1 MIESVTI
8 AATASYLTKP
18 AILTGLRKLNFLF
31 GANATGKTTIS
42 RVIADPKGFPTC
54 TVTWTAGATLETMV
68 FNRDFVERNF
78 NQPTELKGVFT
89 LGEKNIDILN
99 KIAAAKRDLDTL
111 EQEIAALT
119 VALNGDENS
128 GGKQGELAL
137 LETTLQTTCW
147 TQKQKHDPKF
157 SGAFRGFRGSAK
169 HFKDKILQE
178 RRSNS
183 APLKSLVD
191 LETRAATVFGPT
203 ATAERQIPPITT
215 TVLLKHASN
224 NILTKRIV
232 GKEDVDIAEMI
243 QKLGNSDWVREGRV
257 FYENN
262 DGSCPFCQQEAPE
275 ALAKSLNDYF
285 DEIFEKNNAAIDTLV
300 REYKTDSERIQTQLD
315 SIIESPPALLDVET
329 LKNARALLTSKIILN
344 IKRLKDKYKEP
355 SQIVQLESILS
366 VANTIENVID
376 AANAEIAQ
384 HNTVISNLARERQE
398 LTAQIWKYILA
409 SELDST
415 LTTYENDRDNAR
427 KAIQGITKRIEA
439 ATNAKIQKVTEIR
452 ELEKVTTSIQ
462 PTIDS
467 INVLLSSFGFQG
479 FSIAKSDSGTSY
491 KLVRLDGSDAK
502 GTLSEGERAFV
513 SFLYFYFLLKGS
525 ESESGMTIDR
535 VVVFDDP
542 VSSLDSDVLFIVSSL
557 IKHVFEDIR
566 AKSGYIKQVFVLTHN
581 VYFHKEI
588 TFNARRQNDALSD
601 ETFWVVRKLSQGSEV
616 IQHQSNPVKT
626 SYELLWNEL
635 RCANGSSTAIQNT
648 MRRILET
655 YFTILGDLD
664 FAAICEKFEGQ
675 EKQICRSLFSWV
687 HSGSH
692 STFDDLYVSID
703 ESQIARYREVFAN
716 IFTKLGH
723 SAHYRMMMR
732 NAQDEKVG
740 QPIS

>member
-1 MIESVTI
+1 M
-8 AATASYLTKP
+8 
-18 AILTGLRKLNFLF
+18 
-31 GANATGKTTIS
+31 
-42 RVIADPKGFPTC
+42 
-54 TVTWTAGATLETMV
+54 
-68 FNRDFVERNF
+68 
-78 NQPTELKGVFT
+78 
-89 LGEKNIDILN
+89 
-99 KIAAAKRDLDTL
+99 DL
-111 EQEIAALT
+111 
-119 VALNGDENS
+119 
-128 GGKQGELAL
+128 
-137 LETTLQTTCW
+137 
-147 TQKQKHDPKF
+147 
-157 SGAFRGFRGSAK
+157 
-169 HFKDKILQE
+169 
-178 RRSNS
+178 
-183 APLKSLVD
+183 
-191 LETRAATVFGPT
+191 
-203 ATAERQIPPITT
+203 
-215 TVLLKHASN
+215 
-224 NILTKRIV
+224 
-232 GKEDVDIAEMI
+232 
-243 QKLGNSDWVREGRV
+243 
-257 FYENN
+257 
-262 DGSCPFCQQEAPE
+262 
-275 ALAKSLNDYF
+275 
-285 DEIFEKNNAAIDTLV
+285 
-300 REYKTDSERIQTQLD
+300 
-315 SIIESPPALLDVET
+315 IIESPPALLDVET
-329 LKNARALLTSKIILN
+329 LKNAHALLTSKITLN
-344 IKRLKDKYKEP
+344 IKRLEDKYKEP

-376 AANAEIAQ
+376 AANAKIAQ
-384 HNTVISNLARERQE
+384 HNTVISNLGCERQD

-415 LTTYENDRDNAR
+415 LTTYENDRDNVR
-427 KAIQGITKRIEA
+427 KSIQGITKGIGT
-439 ATNAKIQKVTEIR
+439 ATNAKIQKVTDIR
-452 ELEKVTTSIQ
+452 ELERVTTSIQ

-467 INVLLSSFGFQG
+467 INGLLSSFGFQG
-479 FSIAKSDSGTSY
+479 FSIATSDSGTSY

-557 IKHVFEDIR
+557 IKRVFEDIR

-588 TFNARRQNDALSD
+588 TFNARRHNDALSD
-601 ETFWVVRKLSQGSEV
+601 ETFWVVRRLSQGSEV

-635 RCANGSSTAIQNT
+635 RIANGSSTAIHNT
-648 MRRILET
+648 MRRILEA

-703 ESQIARYREVFAN
+703 ESQIAWYREVFGN

-732 NAQDEKVG
+732 NAQDKKGGGSRCPRSSGTYVIVDEVSSYVRLAKRDESG
-740 QPIS
+740 RTWKRCKY